1 MRTARRPLLIAMLAT
16 VTLVATACSGG
27 SSGGDGSPTP
37 GDSSPGTTPPPSS
50 APPANV
56 TADQDVVAWVTAVC
70 DASAKTLNPKSFQYD
85 PSEIAADPQAAV
97 KKLTKQFKAFPAQ
110 LRAFADEL
118 EQLGAPDIAN
128 GEEFTNAYIDASRA
142 LADGLDKGV
151 QDAEKTDGA
160 LEGFQAISGA
170 LTSAEVQS
178 AIDELAKTGQSL
190 ASDEELSAAIDQV
203 PACQQLK

>member
-1 MRTARRPLLIAMLAT
+1 MRTAPRSLLAALLASL
-16 VTLVATACSGG
+16 TLVATACSGG
-27 SSGGDGSPTP
+27 SSGGSASPTP

-56 TADQDVVAWVTAVC
+56 STDQDVVAWVTAVC
-70 DASAKTLNPKSFQYD
+70 EASSKTLNPKSFQYD
-85 PSEIAADPQAAV
+85 PNEIAADPQAAV
-97 KKLTKQFKAFPAQ
+97 KKLTKQFKEFPAQ

-128 GEEFTNAYIDASRA
+128 GQEFTNAYIDASRA
-142 LADGLDKGV
+142 LADGLEKGL
-151 QDAEKTDGA
+151 QDAEKSNGA
-160 LEGFQAISGA
+160 FAGFQAISDA
-170 LTSAEVQS
+170 LTAPEVQS